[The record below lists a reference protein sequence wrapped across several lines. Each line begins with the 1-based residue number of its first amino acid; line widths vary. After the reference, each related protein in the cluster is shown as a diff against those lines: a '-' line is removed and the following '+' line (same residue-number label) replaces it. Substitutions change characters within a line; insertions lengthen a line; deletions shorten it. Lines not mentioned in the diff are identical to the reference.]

1 MTLPLTVR
9 LDPKT
14 SQRLIRIA
22 RRERLSLSEMARQA
36 IVAWIDRHEP
46 ITSPYEVVADLI
58 GIVRS
63 GKARG
68 SSKTGRRFEKLLKG
82 RRRSRDT
89 SH

>member
-9 LDPKT
+9 LDPKN

-22 RRERLSLSEMARQA
+22 RRERLSLSEIARQA
-36 IVAWIDRHEP
+36 IEAWMDRHEP

-68 SSKTGRRFEKLLKG
+68 SSKTGRGFEKLLKG

>member
-22 RRERLSLSEMARQA
+22 RRERLSPSEMARQA
-36 IVAWIDRHEP
+36 IDAWMERHEP

-63 GKARG
+63 GKAHG
-68 SSKTGRRFEKLLKG
+68 SWKTGRRFEELLKG